1 MVKMIKRSCEIMLAV
16 VLVELWALAMRG
28 RADFDVDDKRRLMR
42 LRVGDERG
50 RIDLIVVVEK
60 GWMVVTWTRG
70 IQGQQTFTCVMVN
83 TQQDFG
89 LAKLI
94 EFKLEPPLYTLPV
107 LPMCRIMSRQHREP
121 MRKLSSI

>member
-16 VLVELWALAMRG
+16 VLVELWASVG
-28 RADFDVDDKRRLMR
+28 RVWMNFDVGDKRRLMR

-50 RIDLIVVVEK
+50 RIDSNVVDEK
-60 GWMVVTWTRG
+60 GWMDGCWTRG

-94 EFKLEPPLYTLPV
+94 ESKLEPPLSTLPV
-107 LPMCRIMSRQHREP
+107 HPMCRTMSRQHREP
-121 MRKLSSI
+121 IRK

>member
-16 VLVELWALAMRG
+16 VLVELWASAMRG
-28 RADFDVDDKRRLMR
+28 RADLDVDDKRKWLE

-50 RIDLIVVVEK
+50 RIDLNVVDEK

-83 TQQDFG
+83 TQQDFC

-94 EFKLEPPLYTLPV
+94 ESKLEPPLSTLPV
-107 LPMCRIMSRQHREP
+107 HPMCRKNHVTPTLRAY
-121 MRKLSSI
+121 